1 MPWVDTT
8 VVQRDAMFATGRKT
22 PMFKNLGQTIL
33 TTFIVVALARSPEVA
48 GDFVETIGELLAVLI
63 EQFQEILNA
72 LF

>member
-1 MPWVDTT
+1 
-8 VVQRDAMFATGRKT
+8 
-22 PMFKNLGQTIL
+22 MFKNLGQTIL